1 MTTYEFLQLCHHYN
15 GGEGKYLAK
24 CPCNCSRKRTL
35 HVKAV
40 DGITLIYCESGCKAI
55 DVTNALKITL
65 DDLKDDRNMSWQTEI
80 EVCR

>member
-1 MTTYEFLQLCHHYN
+1 MLTEEIITHFKGVIGKN
-15 GGEGKYLAK
+15 GRYMAK

-40 DGITLIYCESGCKAI
+40 DVITLIYCESGCKAI